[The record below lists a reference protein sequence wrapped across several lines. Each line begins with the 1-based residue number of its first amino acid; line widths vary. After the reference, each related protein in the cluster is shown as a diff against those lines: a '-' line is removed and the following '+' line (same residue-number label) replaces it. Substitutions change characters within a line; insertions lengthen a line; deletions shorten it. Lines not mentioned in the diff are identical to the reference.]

1 MSVSAALVL
10 PSLNHIGIWL
20 VSCCSSPPPQLTADL
35 LRPYLGDDPAA
46 VAQRSA
52 IGAKAKAGMKAQFAC
67 ERMPAFVQSVTAVL
81 DTAYPAWFKTMF
93 FSPVPVAY

>member
-1 MSVSAALVL
+1 LFSALYPAALL
-10 PSLNHIGIWL
+10 
-20 VSCCSSPPPQLTADL
+20 PPPQLTADL

-52 IGAKAKAGMKAQFAC
+52 IGAKAKAGMKAQLAC